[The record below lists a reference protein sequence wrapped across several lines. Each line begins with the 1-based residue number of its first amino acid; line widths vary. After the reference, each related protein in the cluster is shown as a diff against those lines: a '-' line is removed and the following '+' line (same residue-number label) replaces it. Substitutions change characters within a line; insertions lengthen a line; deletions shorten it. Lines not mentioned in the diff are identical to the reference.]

1 MMTIKREAG
10 DDSINE
16 NTAIKAAAAVLQQ
29 DESLKQRLNEARPD
43 KLGSLKDLR

>member
-16 NTAIKAAAAVLQQ
+16 NTAIKAAAALQQ

-43 KLGSLKDLR
+43 KLGSVKDLR

>member
-16 NTAIKAAAAVLQQ
+16 NTAIKAAALQQ
-29 DESLKQRLNEARPD
+29 DES
-43 KLGSLKDLR
+43 